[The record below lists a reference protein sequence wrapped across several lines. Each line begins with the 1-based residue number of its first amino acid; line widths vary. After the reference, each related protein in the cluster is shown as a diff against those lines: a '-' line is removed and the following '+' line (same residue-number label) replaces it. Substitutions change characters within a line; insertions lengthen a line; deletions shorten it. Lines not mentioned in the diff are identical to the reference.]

1 MTVYLIETPD
11 EERKLRIGFIISK
24 KRGSAVLR
32 NRIKRVIKE
41 TLREMNGEVC
51 CGLDV
56 LFSINSNICDIDL
69 KELKV
74 KVNKIIEP
82 YLTNRT

>member
-1 MTVYLIETPD
+1 M
-11 EERKLRIGFIISK
+11 RIGFTVSK

-41 TLREMNGEVC
+41 ALREIDGEVC

-56 LFSINSNICDIDL
+56 LFSINSNICDINL
-69 KELKV
+69 KELKI
-74 KVNKIIEP
+74 KVIEIIEP
-82 YLTNRT
+82 YLSNRM

>member
-1 MTVYLIETPD
+1 
-11 EERKLRIGFIISK
+11 
-24 KRGSAVLR
+24 
-32 NRIKRVIKE
+32 
-41 TLREMNGEVC
+41 MNGEVC
-51 CGLDV
+51 CGLDI